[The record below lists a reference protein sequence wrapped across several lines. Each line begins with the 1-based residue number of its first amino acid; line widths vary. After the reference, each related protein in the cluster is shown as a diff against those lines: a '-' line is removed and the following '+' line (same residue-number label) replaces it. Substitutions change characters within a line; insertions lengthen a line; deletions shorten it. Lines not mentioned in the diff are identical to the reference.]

1 MITGDNWM
9 MRAMLNLAIPILK
22 FQATMLKKA
31 EKEKKRRNTE
41 REAWSSVNSGSCNG
55 SDKL

>member
-9 MRAMLNLAIPILK
+9 MRAMLYHVIPMLT

-41 REAWSSVNSGSCNG
+41 REAWSSVNAGSCNG